1 MNRWIMA
8 LLGLLLC
15 CTTATAREWSD
26 STGVHKTEANLV
38 AVRTGKAYL
47 EKADGNVIQVPFDKL
62 HVSDL
67 RYLLTLE
74 EHRDYFRANPLPA
87 YLLISSGSD
96 QVPQAPPEV
105 VDYKV
110 DNPDVVGVI
119 RKFPNLKGTPDL
131 VAFSPNGKFLAVST
145 GYQGIVILDV
155 DSGRG
160 YSAETKQGIKA
171 LDFSLDS
178 TKLVGGDGQ
187 GDVWAWNVST
197 EGALSELGHFSS
209 IHEKYHAISAIGI
222 NGAGTHVL
230 SGDNRGSARYWDLI
244 SGHTIFKFDNLGR
257 DIRAIHITPRGKQ
270 AVMTHSA
277 GLSLLDLENG
287 RVLQTTEKLS
297 GSYGGGILSQ
307 DASKTTISRLSWV
320 FVYDV
325 QSGRRLGGFDLKD
338 RTYNA
343 PLALSPDGSFLVV
356 GRKHGIDL
364 VDIASARKVYEFN
377 NDAKFGPSAL
387 FVSSDGRHVAV
398 ANGVGS
404 KSKVEV
410 IRLPAEFAKP

>member
-1 MNRWIMA
+1 MNRWLLA

-15 CTTATAREWSD
+15 CATATAREWSD

-38 AVRTGKAYL
+38 AVRAGKAYL
-47 EKADGNVIQVPFDKL
+47 EKTDGKVIQVPFDKL

-67 RYLLTLE
+67 RYLLSLA
-74 EHRDYFRANPLPA
+74 EHRDYFRANPIPA
-87 YLLISSGSD
+87 YMLAPSASE
-96 QVPQAPPEV
+96 QVPLPPPEV

-110 DNPDVVGVI
+110 DSPDVVGVI
-119 RKFPNLKGTPDL
+119 RKFPNLKGSPDL

-145 GYQGIVILDV
+145 GYYGIVILDV

-160 YSAETKQGIKA
+160 YSAETKQGMKA
-171 LDFSLDS
+171 LAFSLDS
-178 TKLVGGDGQ
+178 SKLVGGDSQ
-187 GDVWAWNVST
+187 GSVWVWGVSA
-197 EGALSELGHFSS
+197 EGALTQLGNFSS
-209 IHEKYHAISAIGI
+209 VHDRYHTVSAIGI
-222 NGAGTHVL
+222 SGTGTHVL
-230 SGDNRGSARYWDLI
+230 SGDNRGNARYWDLV
-244 SGHTIFKFDNLGR
+244 SGHTIFKFDNVGR

-270 AVMTHSA
+270 AVVTHSA

-287 RVLQTTEKLS
+287 SVLQTTERLS
-297 GSYGGGILSQ
+297 GSYGGGVLSH

-325 QSGRRLGGFDLKD
+325 QSGQRLAGFDLKD

-343 PLALSPDGSFLVV
+343 PLALSPDGSYLVV

-364 VDIASARKVYEFN
+364 VEVASSRKLYEFN
-377 NDAKFGPSAL
+377 NDSNSSPSAL
-387 FVSSDGRHVAV
+387 FVSADGRHVAV
-398 ANGVGS
+398 ANGAGS

-410 IRLPAEFAKP
+410 IRLPAEYAK